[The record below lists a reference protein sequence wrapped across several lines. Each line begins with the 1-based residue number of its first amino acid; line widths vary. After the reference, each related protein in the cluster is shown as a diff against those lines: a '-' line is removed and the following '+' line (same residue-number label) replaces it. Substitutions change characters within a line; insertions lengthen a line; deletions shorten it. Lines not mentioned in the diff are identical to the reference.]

1 MQYIPSSTCDC
12 LHSYI
17 IVVDLK
23 FMLLSYHVSG
33 YFYIK
38 NNSCKTY
45 SRFLLVCKFFSMVDC
60 YNMDKHLECSYHLI
74 YYQVS
79 GELGITGCRHL
90 PQWVWTCIHACS
102 LIIIFFFTCKTFCHW
117 EVSNCVHSSMC
128 LTVLSTIANIL
139 ADVLFL
145 RVLSWMLF
153 TSLLCSFSLLHW
165 KNSWVTST
173 TFLGCQL
180 HQCDQGMLSNELRS
194 LLH

>member
-1 MQYIPSSTCDC
+1 MISCAAFHHSMQYIPSSTCDC

-60 YNMDKHLECSYHLI
+60 YNMDEHLECSYHLI

-102 LIIIFFFTCKTFCHW
+102 CVKFSSIERSVIVYIPVCGSQYSLTLPTF
-117 EVSNCVHSSMC
+117 
-128 LTVLSTIANIL
+128 
-139 ADVLFL
+139 
-145 RVLSWMLF
+145 
-153 TSLLCSFSLLHW
+153 
-165 KNSWVTST
+165 
-173 TFLGCQL
+173 
-180 HQCDQGMLSNELRS
+180 
-194 LLH
+194 

>member
-1 MQYIPSSTCDC
+1 MKTPQFALHTLAPRMAKHFIAYINMGVAHSYCYELLIAAFHHSMQYIPSSTCDC

-45 SRFLLVCKFFSMVDC
+45 SRCRLVCKFFSMVDC

-79 GELGITGCRHL
+79 EELGITGCRHL

-102 LIIIFFFTCKTFCHW
+102 LIIIFFFTCKTFCH
-117 EVSNCVHSSMC
+117 
-128 LTVLSTIANIL
+128 
-139 ADVLFL
+139 
-145 RVLSWMLF
+145 
-153 TSLLCSFSLLHW
+153 
-165 KNSWVTST
+165 
-173 TFLGCQL
+173 
-180 HQCDQGMLSNELRS
+180 
-194 LLH
+194 